1 MWNKTGNRGVL
12 PTFFSQKRRQGLARL
27 DPRFARCLPKTNDLT
42 GFTPLNAV
50 ERQFRPKRNYLTGFT
65 LIELMVVVFIL
76 LTGFVGL
83 MALMTQIFTSTN
95 LIASKLTA
103 SHLAQEGIE
112 IVRNIRDSNWFE
124 GGVEWDDGIGEGDWE
139 IDYNMVALLRAYSG
153 AFLNIDTNGLYGYS
167 LGQGTK
173 FRRRISIDKTDG
185 CIHLS
190 VSVIWEQGGKNHE
203 VQTCAELYNWREHI
217 E

>member
-1 MWNKTGNRGVL
+1 MWNKMENKRTL
-12 PTFFSQKRRQGLARL
+12 PSFLSKKRNCWFALLNPAKREFRQS
-27 DPRFARCLPKTNDLT
+27 
-42 GFTPLNAV
+42 
-50 ERQFRPKRNYLTGFT
+50 RNYLTGFT

-76 LTGFVGL
+76 LTGCVGV
-83 MALMTQIFTSTN
+83 MALMTQIFASTD

-103 SHLAQEGIE
+103 SYLTQEGIE
-112 IVRNIRDSNWFE
+112 IVRNIRDGNWME

-139 IDYNMVALLRAYSG
+139 IDYNTMALERVYTG

-167 LGQGTK
+167 LGQSTK

-190 VSVIWEQGGKNHE
+190 VSVMWQQGGKNHE
-203 VQTCAELYNWREHI
+203 VRACAELYNWREHI
-217 E
+217 N